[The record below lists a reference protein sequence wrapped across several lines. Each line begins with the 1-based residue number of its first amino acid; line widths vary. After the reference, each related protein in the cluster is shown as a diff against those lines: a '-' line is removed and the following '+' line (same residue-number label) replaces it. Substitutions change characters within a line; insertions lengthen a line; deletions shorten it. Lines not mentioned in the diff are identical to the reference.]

1 MGKVRTVPARKKW
14 GGVAR
19 RGAGNLDPEKRR
31 REQEAARGRG
41 RGRPTSPPPKERREP
56 KELGPPPAWEPE
68 QWIREPDAEG
78 KPIRKAATKAVKR
91 GEKPAK
97 AAAKDRPRRTAPADV
112 AEDITAKVPRPLA
125 AKVEQKLMEAAK
137 AFERER
143 YKDADRTLK
152 ALADEAPD
160 VPAVRE
166 LYGLNLYRLGRWNQA
181 AKQLELFR
189 QQTGSVEQHPVLADC
204 YRALGRHAKADK
216 LWGELRTTDAPAEV
230 MTEGRIVAAGSLAD
244 RSDIAGAIRLLEK
257 GPVKVK
263 RPRPHL
269 LRLWYALADLYERA
283 GDTPRARELFGRVT
297 AAEPDFADSAERL
310 AALD

>member
-1 MGKVRTVPARKKW
+1 MPGRKW

-19 RGAGNLDPEKRR
+19 RGADNVAPEKRQQR
-31 REQEAARGRG
+31 GGRG
-41 RGRPTSPPPKERREP
+41 REGTRQQRSTERKGAP
-56 KELGPPPAWEPE
+56 ELGPPPAWEPE
-68 QWIREPDAEG
+68 EWIQEPDEPLRDEAGKAVARGAKGG
-78 KPIRKAATKAVKR
+78 KPVQPAAGAGKRARRK
-91 GEKPAK
+91 P
-97 AAAKDRPRRTAPADV
+97 PPDV
-112 AEDITAKVPRPLA
+112 ARDITTAVGRGPSA
-125 AKVEQKLMEAAK
+125 EVEQRLMDAAR

-143 YKDADRTLK
+143 YKDADRMLRT
-152 ALADEAPD
+152 LADRAPD

-263 RPRPHL
+263 RPRPHH
-269 LRLWYALADLYERA
+269 LRLWYALADLCERA